1 MILYCRYS
9 WFFIVGFNI
18 YWKEDI
24 QYLFKEF
31 AEYECK
37 FKPCNHIEE
46 IQCGVKHAVEEEA
59 ILQSRYDDYKA
70 LFKEKEA
77 QKRKYIKEK

>member
-1 MILYCRYS
+1 MQISSLDIT
-9 WFFIVGFNI
+9 FIE
-18 YWKEDI
+18 KEDI

-46 IQCGVKHAVEEEA
+46 IQCGVKHAVEEQA

-70 LFKEKEA
+70 LFKEKET